1 MSSAAIWKNPPNEED
16 SMNIPDSDPLVFFG
30 AIGDLAHK
38 PLLNC
43 ISPTFQLRI

>member
-1 MSSAAIWKNPPNEED
+1 
-16 SMNIPDSDPLVFFG
+16 MNIPDSDPLVFFG

>member
-1 MSSAAIWKNPPNEED
+1 
-16 SMNIPDSDPLVFFG
+16 MNIPHSDPLVFFG
-30 AIGDLAHK
+30 AISDLAHK